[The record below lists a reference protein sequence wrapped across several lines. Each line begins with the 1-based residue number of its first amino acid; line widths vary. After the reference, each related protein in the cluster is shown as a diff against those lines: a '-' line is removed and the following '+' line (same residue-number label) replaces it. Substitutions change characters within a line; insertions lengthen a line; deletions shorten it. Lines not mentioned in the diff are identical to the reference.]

1 MTDAFADF
9 AAAQAEMVNATFNRV
24 NPHFKSKYADLSA
37 VREATMPA
45 LTKHGLAILQM
56 PTLKDGRLVL
66 VSRLI
71 HKSGQ
76 VLAECEYPLTTDGK
90 PQQVGS
96 EITYA
101 RRYTWAALCG
111 IASDEDDDANIAQA
125 APQKSPDAAAHVK
138 KENGKY
144 AGLTGPDTKTAL
156 LAKLKSITHDLE
168 GMSDLDELEGFLSDN
183 NSPIE
188 QVQKDFPGWW
198 DKEKSS
204 ANDFEGLKQRIERT
218 RKRLVDDPFGGLPVL
233 AAG

>member
-1 MTDAFADF
+1 MTEAYADF
-9 AAAQAEMVNATFNRV
+9 VAAQAEMENATFNRV

-45 LTKHGLAILQM
+45 LTKHGLAIIQM

-66 VSRLI
+66 ISRLI

-76 VLAECEYPLTTDGK
+76 VVAECEYPLTTDGK

-111 IASDEDDDANIAQA
+111 IASDEDDDANIAQS
-125 APQKSPDAAAHVK
+125 APQKIPDAAPHVK

-144 AGLTGPDTKTAL
+144 TGLTGPDTKTAL
-156 LAKLKSITHDLE
+156 AAKLRAISHDLE
-168 GMSDLDELEGFLSDN
+168 GITDPAELDGFLADHN
-183 NSPIE
+183 DAIE
-188 QVQKDFPGWW
+188 QVRRDFPGWW
-198 DKEKSS
+198 DKEKSPE
-204 ANDFEGLKQRIERT
+204 NDFEGLKQRIER
-218 RKRLVDDPFGGLPVL
+218 KRAELERQV
-233 AAG
+233 A